1 MSPTETEGNQKFLL
15 LAFGLYFFQR
25 EKMTTKRDVQ
35 LLCNVKSSAGK
46 AEATDRMVRNI
57 TVTFRNP
64 KAYVHHQ

>member
-1 MSPTETEGNQKFLL
+1 
-15 LAFGLYFFQR
+15 
-25 EKMTTKRDVQ
+25 MTTKRDVQ

-46 AEATDRMVRNI
+46 AEDRMVRNI

>member
-1 MSPTETEGNQKFLL
+1 MSPIETGETEIFTLP
-15 LAFGLYFFQR
+15 FGLFFLQR